1 MLLADEA
8 SERGNGPVRLD
19 PEQSELLVPAPETL
33 AGLDAEASP
42 PVLEAVTTGE
52 GTS

>member
-8 SERGNGPVRLD
+8 SERGDGPVRLD
-19 PEQSELLVPAPETL
+19 PELSELLVPAPET
-33 AGLDAEASP
+33 LDAEASP